1 MSISG
6 ELQRRLTD
14 HHLQGLGVHGNH
26 NRGLFLRK
34 RRDRR
39 SASSPEQLRLMIT
52 DKIRRETMDAYGNGT
67 DVITL
72 MRIKRKKNFLD
83 LGSLEGLRVAYD
95 RAIEREGHLN
105 HALSRVQMECEENK
119 FLFREAVDCGEQL
132 RLQNR
137 EILTK
142 LDDQLDMV
150 SLLNREVKNLQVKNR
165 VLKEEIEDTKRSEN
179 ESHKALVAITKSKDL
194 VSAELDEQKK
204 LINKI
209 QNDQALTLSNYD
221 LDVQEV
227 IDMQDNVV
235 SREQGLRRQLEESLK
250 KANKKLEDNEQVIK
264 NLRQSNEDLEDRL
277 AEIEHR
283 YSEELMRLCFEKA
296 YQDIDYESL
305 LAEVKQQRIQ
315 LKEAHE
321 KLISLGLA
329 ENIDHPDALERR
341 STYRDEGPTLA
352 DQVTELSL
360 QRHSI
365 CSVDTEGLESEF
377 YEDGSRTEEK
387 EKESDGKEGQAP
399 APDLPD
405 IIQTYLHITATAV
418 LLHFPNLREKVV
430 TTDCLIDLVKNS
442 PFYLYYD
449 LMMHFMYK
457 KKQEKALEDARAAAA
472 DKVTLPQVDGSSWLV
487 RLKSLK
493 QSRTIVR
500 SPKRH
505 SWKDFNTAKIF
516 LSSSASICSETKKG
530 AASGG
535 ERSGNE
541 SSADE
546 GPRTTSY
553 KF

>member
-1 MSISG
+1 MYG
-6 ELQRRLTD
+6 EIQRRLTD
-14 HHLQGLGVHGNH
+14 HHLNTLGAHGDCNYGLVPK
-26 NRGLFLRK
+26 K
-34 RRDRR
+34 RRGRR
-39 SASSPEQLRLMIT
+39 TLSSPEQLRQMIT
-52 DKIRRETMDAYGNGT
+52 EKVRKETLDAFGNGI

-72 MRIKRKKNFLD
+72 MRIKRKKHFVD
-83 LGSLEGLRVAYD
+83 LGSLEGLRAAYNT
-95 RAIEREGHLN
+95 AIEREGHLN
-105 HALSRVQMECEENK
+105 HALSRAQMECEENK
-119 FLFREAVDCGEQL
+119 FLFQDAVDCGEQL
-132 RLQNR
+132 RRQNLELR
-137 EILTK
+137 MK

-150 SLLNREVKNLQVKNR
+150 SLLNREVKNLKVKNII
-165 VLKEEIEDTKRSEN
+165 LKEEIEDVKLSEN
-179 ESHKALVAITKSKDL
+179 ESKRALIEVTKSKDIAK
-194 VSAELDEQKK
+194 AELDEQKK
-204 LINKI
+204 LMNKI
-209 QNDQALTLSNYD
+209 QNRQAVSLSNFD
-221 LDVQEV
+221 VNVQEV
-227 IDMQDNVV
+227 MDIQ
-235 SREQGLRRQLEESLK
+235 EQEIRR
-250 KANKKLEDNEQVIK
+250 KLEDALTEARLKLEENQKEHEKVIK
-264 NLRQSNEDLEDRL
+264 RLKRNNEDLEERL

-341 STYRDEGPTLA
+341 STYREEGPTLA

-365 CSVDTEGLESEF
+365 CSVETEGLESEF